1 MWPNLNP
8 QSLTKPSVIFVELGD
23 FCRLMMLQVLL
34 PIITSRLAEDMTC
47 LKLSKQI
54 LIVKTHT
61 LVFTLYTLAFTLE
74 GLSALTSF
82 QPVFINYV
90 KLMLA
95 ALYE

>member
-61 LVFTLYTLAFTLE
+61 LVFTLYTLAFTLR
-74 GLSALTSF
+74 GIVSSDKFSTCF
-82 QPVFINYV
+82 Y
-90 KLMLA
+90 KLC
-95 ALYE
+95 